1 MTKNPAP
8 NSWLLTGPA
17 PNCWRFWGNITT
29 WPNLFHKWI
38 ITWYLTD
45 FLLDD
50 PSSVV
55 LDLKGPEFTWV
66 NSSMFKTTGQDAK
79 CEEFSSNNDVQDSN
93 FHTVP
98 NSHFL
103 SKNSII
109 LFVYIFSCLFTFSA
123 VYLHFQLFIYII
135 NCLLTLD
142 KKWNFVTVCSSLS
155 IWRSKNSWKN
165 KDFCAKSA
173 DKKVNK
179 QLKM

>member
-1 MTKNPAP
+1 M
-8 NSWLLTGPA
+8 
-17 PNCWRFWGNITT
+17 
-29 WPNLFHKWI
+29 
-38 ITWYLTD
+38 TD

-155 IWRSKNSWKN
+155 IWRSKNSILCFTNICCMLVFLTSFIIIIIDFAIVIPQERIWKI
-165 KDFCAKSA
+165 KIMF
-173 DKKVNK
+173 
-179 QLKM
+179 